1 MNFYLTAIIFIYM
14 DVSEFLF
21 LKTNLNTKGLTAS
34 DSALANIYLLEP
46 KYHTQISVKNN
57 CLIRKYNGKDNRSGF
72 AFPIPLKDAP
82 DDYLKNAVSDLLK
95 THSDKTPL
103 RFCLCTM
110 EQKNALDKCFAE
122 NFSAYKISWDSN
134 RGDSDYIY
142 LSEKLATLSGKT
154 LHKKKNHVSKFLRE
168 YENRFTFKLFPD
180 EDVAEDI
187 LKIEDEWFS
196 ERSND
201 VEKAFDEKSLD
212 LEKESIKIAL
222 DNKDVFGFTGGV
234 IYIDEKPAAFCLAS
248 PASDTTLDIH
258 FEKVLAD
265 IAVNGGYAAIN
276 NLFAKENRSYLY
288 INREEDMNVEGLRHA
303 KLSYKPEIIL
313 DKYFGKVELS

>member
-168 YENRFTFKLFPD
+168 YENSFTFKLFPD

-313 DKYFGKVELS
+313 DKYFGEVELS

>member
-46 KYHTQISVKNN
+46 KYRTQISVKNN

-72 AFPIPLKDAP
+72 AFPVPLKNAP

-313 DKYFGKVELS
+313 DKYFGEVELS

>member
-1 MNFYLTAIIFIYM
+1 M

-46 KYHTQISVKNN
+46 KYRTQISIKNN

-212 LEKESIKIAL
+212 LERESIKIAL

-313 DKYFGKVELS
+313 DKYFGEVELS

>member
-1 MNFYLTAIIFIYM
+1 M
-14 DVSEFLF
+14 DISDFTFLRSS
-21 LKTNLNTKGLTAS
+21 LSTKGLMAS
-34 DSALANIYLLEP
+34 DSALANIFLLEP
-46 KYHTQISVKNN
+46 KYHTEIAVKNDT
-57 CLIRKYNGKDNRSGF
+57 LIRKYNGKDNRSGF
-72 AFPIPLKDAP
+72 AFPIPLKNAP

-95 THSDKTPL
+95 KHSDKTPL

-122 NFSAYKISWDSN
+122 NFSSYKINWNSN

-168 YENRFTFKLFPD
+168 YENRFSFKLYPD
-180 EDVAEDI
+180 EDIASDI
-187 LKIEDEWFS
+187 LQIEEEWFN
-196 ERSND
+196 ERSSD
-201 VEKAFDEKSLD
+201 VEKAFDDKSLA
-212 LEKESIKIAL
+212 LEKESIKEAL
-222 DNKDVFGFTGGV
+222 DNTKVFNITGGV

-258 FEKVLAD
+258 FEKVLSEFA
-265 IAVNGGYAAIN
+265 ANGGYAAIN
-276 NLFAKENRSYLY
+276 NFFAKENLSYLY
-288 INREEDMNVEGLRHA
+288 INREEDMGVEGLRHA

-313 DKYFGKVELS
+313 DKYFGEVELS